1 MSSRRMPR
9 AVMIFW
15 IAVLLALV
23 AITAFVVW
31 YGRGQDLTGQT
42 VDRIS
47 WTTGHGQI
55 VEVRDAPVPEG
66 VPGPTFKRDVGDNS
80 VFLPLKLI
88 EPYSPNPLPVP
99 LDQNVCTLGGS
110 IFIRFEDH
118 SEVEYGPCRIPVS
131 IERLR
136 GEMMHIQRSS

>member
-9 AVMIFW
+9 DIMIFW

-31 YGRGQDLTGQT
+31 YGRGQDLTAQT
-42 VDRIS
+42 VDRVS
-47 WTTGHGQI
+47 STNDHGQI
-55 VEVRDAPVPEG
+55 VEVRQAPVPEG
-66 VPGPTFKRDVGDNS
+66 PPGPIFKRDVGQNS
-80 VFLPLKLI
+80 VFLSLKLI
-88 EPYSPNPLPVP
+88 EPYIPNPLPDP
-99 LDQNVCTLGGS
+99 LDQNRCTMGGS
-110 IFIRFEDH
+110 VFVRFEDR
-118 SEVEYGPCRIPVS
+118 SEVEYGPCRTPVS